1 VIPGLPRNGNA
12 ARLSPV
18 YCKSARMGVCSEGEN
33 TQVLFPRRKDF
44 FIGKDYT
51 DLNKRLRQK
60 KKMKGVKQNKI
71 SCVPVLLCS
80 CVLVL
85 LCSLPVQARSI
96 VSLMPSYTEI
106 IFALGA
112 GGELVG
118 VTNFCD
124 RPPEAAKIEKTGD
137 YLRPNAE
144 KIYSLKPDVVF
155 TGRWKGSGL
164 AGKLSALG
172 LKVVEIPAEEKVAD
186 IARST
191 RLIAAAIGRKKE
203 GEKLASRFLT
213 RPRPFAGNFEKHWAK
228 GRGKPVSVY
237 LEADEGLWTVGGLS
251 FLSDAV
257 ELAGGKNI
265 FSAEKKDYFQTSW
278 EEIVTRDPDAIVLLS
293 SSKEELL
300 KRPMAAGLKAARGG
314 RVITSLDKNAF
325 TRPAPDILAEIEKLR
340 ALLHESR

>member
-1 VIPGLPRNGNA
+1 
-12 ARLSPV
+12 
-18 YCKSARMGVCSEGEN
+18 M
-33 TQVLFPRRKDF
+33 KD
-44 FIGKDYT
+44 I
-51 DLNKRLRQK
+51 
-60 KKMKGVKQNKI
+60 KQNKI
-71 SCVPVLLCS
+71 SSVFVLLCS
-80 CVLVL
+80 CVLVF
-85 LCSLPVQARSI
+85 LCSLPVQARRV

-124 RPPEAAKIEKTGD
+124 RPPEAAKIEKVGD

-155 TGRWKGSGL
+155 TGRWKGSAL
-164 AGKLSALG
+164 AARLSALG

-186 IARST
+186 IARSA
-191 RLIAAAIGRKKE
+191 RLIAAALGRKKE
-203 GEKLASRFLT
+203 GEKLASHFLA
-213 RPRPFAGNFEKHWAK
+213 RPRPFGDTSLDYTAEPRDIILGPGPK
-228 GRGKPVSVY
+228 GRGRPISVY
-237 LEADEGLWTVGGLS
+237 LEADEGLWTVGALS

-300 KRPMAAGLKAARGG
+300 KRPMAAGLKAVRGG
-314 RVITSLDKNAF
+314 RVITSLNRNAF
-325 TRPAPDILAEIEKLR
+325 TRPAPGILGEIKKLR
-340 ALLHESR
+340 ALLQVAQ

>member
-1 VIPGLPRNGNA
+1 
-12 ARLSPV
+12 
-18 YCKSARMGVCSEGEN
+18 M
-33 TQVLFPRRKDF
+33 KD
-44 FIGKDYT
+44 I
-51 DLNKRLRQK
+51 
-60 KKMKGVKQNKI
+60 KQNKI
-71 SCVPVLLCS
+71 SCVFVSLCS
-80 CVLVL
+80 CALVL
-85 LCSLPVQARSI
+85 FLSLGAQARRV

-124 RPPEAAKIEKTGD
+124 KPPEAAKIEKTGD

-155 TGRWKGSGL
+155 TGRWRGSAL
-164 AGKLSALG
+164 AARLSALG

-186 IARST
+186 IARSA
-191 RLIAAAIGRKKE
+191 RLIAAALGRKKE
-203 GEKLASRFLT
+203 GEKLASRFLA
-213 RPRPFAGNFEKHWAK
+213 RPKKALNP
-228 GRGKPVSVY
+228 KPVSVY

-257 ELAGGKNI
+257 ALAGGKNI

-278 EEIVTRDPDAIVLLS
+278 EEIIARDPDAVVLLS
-293 SSKEELL
+293 SSKEEFL

-314 RVITSLDKNAF
+314 RIITSLDRNVF
-325 TRPAPDILAEIEKLR
+325 TRPAPGILGEIKKLR
-340 ALLHESR
+340 VLLHEGK

>member
-1 VIPGLPRNGNA
+1 
-12 ARLSPV
+12 
-18 YCKSARMGVCSEGEN
+18 
-33 TQVLFPRRKDF
+33 
-44 FIGKDYT
+44 
-51 DLNKRLRQK
+51 
-60 KKMKGVKQNKI
+60 MKTTKNSYSI
-71 SCVPVLLCS
+71 ALLCS

-85 LCSLPVQARSI
+85 LCSLPVQAKRI
-96 VSLMPSYTEI
+96 ISLMPSYTEI

-124 RPPEAAKIEKTGD
+124 RPPEAAKIEKVGD

-172 LKVVEIPAEEKVAD
+172 LKVVEIPPEEKVTD
-186 IARST
+186 IARSV
-191 RLIAAAIGRKKE
+191 RLIAAAMGRKKE
-203 GEKLASRFLT
+203 GERLASRFLAS
-213 RPRPFAGNFEKHWAK
+213 PRTFSEAAK
-228 GRGKPVSVY
+228 VRGKPLTVY

-257 ELAGGKNI
+257 ALAGGKNI

-278 EEIVTRDPDAIVLLS
+278 EEIVTRDPDAIVLLT
-293 SSKEELL
+293 SSKEEFL

-314 RVITSLDKNAF
+314 RIITSLDRNAF
-325 TRPAPDILAEIEKLR
+325 TRPAPGLLGEIKKLKV
-340 ALLHESR
+340 LLHEADSRFKIPDSGLRNERRNLKP

>member
-1 VIPGLPRNGNA
+1 MEKQ
-12 ARLSPV
+12 
-18 YCKSARMGVCSEGEN
+18 KS
-33 TQVLFPRRKDF
+33 
-44 FIGKDYT
+44 
-51 DLNKRLRQK
+51 
-60 KKMKGVKQNKI
+60 QNKNI
-71 SCVPVLLCS
+71 LSLCAFVPLC
-80 CVLVL
+80 
-85 LCSLPVQARSI
+85 LCAFSSPAQARRV

-112 GGELVG
+112 GSELVG

-124 RPPEAAKIEKTGD
+124 RPPEAAKIEKVGD

-164 AGKLSALG
+164 AAKLSALG
-172 LKVVEIPAEEKVAD
+172 LKMVEIPPEAKVAD
-186 IARST
+186 IARSA
-191 RLIAAAIGRKKE
+191 RIIAAALGRKKE
-203 GEKLASRFLT
+203 GEKLASRFLAGPKKASADKT
-213 RPRPFAGNFEKHWAK
+213 RTFSEGAK
-228 GRGKPVSVY
+228 ARGKPVSVY

-257 ELAGGKNI
+257 ERAGGKNI

-293 SSKEELL
+293 SSKEEFL

-314 RVITSLDKNAF
+314 RIITSLDRNAF
-325 TRPAPDILAEIEKLR
+325 TRPAPGILGEIEKLKT
-340 ALLHESR
+340 LLRLKDLRHDN